1 MQGRKSTARGQ
12 LADAQAYRAKVI
24 VVSALLLQEFSPER
38 LEDLEARIALQFSF
52 YLNQCSAGLSFPCAC
67 SMPQASPHGV
77 QLSLL
82 TRLLDNI
89 TGDPSVRDV
98 VNSHLK
104 PATAKL
110 GCRWELRPRAGH
122 SSWGVVLHW
131 C

>member
-1 MQGRKSTARGQ
+1 MQGRKPTARGQ
-12 LADAQAYRAKVI
+12 LADAQAHRANVI
-24 VVSALLLQEFSPER
+24 VVSALLLQAEFSPER
-38 LEDLEARIALQFSF
+38 LEDLEAGIALRFSF
-52 YLNQCSAGLSFPCAC
+52 YLNQHSEGLSFPCAY

-98 VNSHLK
+98 VHSHLK

-110 GCRWELRPRAGH
+110 GCR
-122 SSWGVVLHW
+122 
-131 C
+131 